1 MVVKLKKKSDVKE
14 FLSDLIPLSLAKIIL
29 AVILRARTFTC
40 INVTVTYNLITKS
53 MLQTQCNFQA

>member
-29 AVILRARTFTC
+29 AVILRARTFTF
-40 INVTVTYNLITKS
+40 VL
-53 MLQTQCNFQA
+53 M

>member
-40 INVTVTYNLITKS
+40 NVTVTYNLITKS